1 MRYSIDENKRLATVY
16 CTHADQESEEKQQAL
31 KDFIAECR
39 ARKIYVCVFNSGGG
53 DLLENTKE
61 LLTYNYNNA
70 VTRTSKPRSR
80 DDDAR

>member
-16 CTHADQESEEKQQAL
+16 CTHADQESEEQQQKL
-31 KDFIAECR
+31 KRFIADCR
-39 ARKIYVCVFNSGGG
+39 GRKIFVCVFNSGDG

-61 LLTYNYNNA
+61 LLAYNYQNA

-80 DDDAR
+80 DDGAR